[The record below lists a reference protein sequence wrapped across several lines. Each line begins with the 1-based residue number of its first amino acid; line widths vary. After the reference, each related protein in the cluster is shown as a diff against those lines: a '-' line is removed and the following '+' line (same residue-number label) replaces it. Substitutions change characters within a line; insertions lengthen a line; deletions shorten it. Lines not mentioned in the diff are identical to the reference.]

1 MKGLL
6 EMTTMK
12 PLLLAILFGTA
23 LAHAAD
29 APKQKPNIVYIL
41 ADDMGYA
48 DAGFNGGRQIQTPN
62 LDRLAKAGTI
72 LSSFYG
78 QPLCSPTRASLM
90 TGRYVAHTGVYSVVR
105 PHARWGLPLA
115 ERTLAQ
121 ALREAG
127 YETAI
132 TGKWH
137 LGEFQPTCLPTKRG
151 FEHQYGLWFGN
162 IDYFTHMRDGE
173 LDWHRDDRPLH
184 EEGYSTQLIAKEA
197 CRLIRN
203 RDVGKPLF
211 LYLPFNAVH
220 SPLQVPDAYMAPYGK
235 LSGKRKTYAGMVA
248 AMDEAIGQVLGAL
261 DEQHM
266 LDNTLILFSSD
277 NGGPAPGMVTDNSPL
292 RGGKGSIF
300 EGGVRLCAFA
310 CWPGHLPAGKVVDQ
324 PVHMID
330 WYPTLV
336 NLAGGSLKQSRPLD
350 GKDVWPVL
358 VEGAKSPHDAILLS
372 GTTFGKAA
380 VRAGDWKLLYGE
392 HDKAGRK
399 QKNKKNSHE
408 EYQLY
413 NLANDIGETK
423 NLAASNPE
431 KLAEMKELLQRLLK
445 DAVPSGSSDKHE
457 TDGHE

>member
-1 MKGLL
+1 MNLQLAVIALLLGLL
-6 EMTTMK
+6 AA
-12 PLLLAILFGTA
+12 PAPA
-23 LAHAAD
+23 LHAAD
-29 APKQKPNIVYIL
+29 KPNIVYIL

-48 DAGFNGGRQIQTPN
+48 DAGFNGCKQIQTPN

-105 PHARWGLPLA
+105 PHAPWGLPLT

-137 LGEFQPTCLPTKRG
+137 LGECLPAYLPTQRG
-151 FEHQYGLWFGN
+151 FDHQYGLWFGN
-162 IDYFTHMRDGE
+162 IDYFTHKRDGE
-173 LDWHRDDRPLH
+173 LDWHRDDQPCH
-184 EEGYSTQLIAKEA
+184 EEGYSTYLIGKEA
-197 CRLIRN
+197 SRLIRN
-203 RDVGKPLF
+203 RNHSKPLF

-220 SPLQVPDAYMAPYGK
+220 YPFQVPDSYMAPYGK

-248 AMDEAIGQVLGAL
+248 AMDEAIGQVVAAL

-266 LDNTLILFSSD
+266 LANTLILFSSD
-277 NGGPAPGMVTDNSPL
+277 NGGPAPGTVTDNGPL

-310 CWPGHLPAGKVVDQ
+310 CWPGHIPAGKVVDQ
-324 PVHMID
+324 PVHAID

-336 NLAGGSLKQSRPLD
+336 NLAGGSLKQSLPLD
-350 GKDVWPVL
+350 GRDIWQVL
-358 VEGAKSPHDAILLS
+358 VDCAKSPHDALLLS
-372 GTTFGKAA
+372 GTTFGEAA
-380 VRAGDWKLLYGE
+380 VRAGDWKLL
-392 HDKAGRK
+392 HIKKAGTGRK
-399 QKNKKNSHE
+399 KKVANNSHE

-413 NLANDIGETK
+413 NLASDIGEQK
-423 NLAASNPE
+423 DLAASNPE
-431 KLAEMKELLQRLLK
+431 KQAEMKDILHRLLT
-445 DAVPSGSSDKHE
+445 DAVPPRGTGARDKPE
-457 TDGHE
+457 VDPAE